1 MSNVSVPKI
10 PLSNFECVHCGRIY
24 HDADLCS
31 SDDCPGNDIAMPE
44 LLNHWTV
51 DEVAECLD
59 GVGQELY
66 RKLWSYIE
74 ATTDSE
80 APLAKVAWG
89 DLTREHKV
97 ELIHAIQQEFPDD
110 DI

>member
-1 MSNVSVPKI
+1 GDMIMSNVSVPKI

-24 HDADLCS
+24 YDADLCS

-44 LLNHWTV
+44 LLN
-51 DEVAECLD
+51 

-74 ATTDSE
+74 ATTDGE

-97 ELIHAIQQEFPDD
+97 ELVHAIQQEFPDD

>member
-1 MSNVSVPKI
+1 
-10 PLSNFECVHCGRIY
+10 CGRIY

-74 ATTDSE
+74 ATTDGE

-97 ELIHAIQQEFPDD
+97 ELVHAIQQEFPDD

>member
-51 DEVAECLD
+51 DEVGLC
-59 GVGQELY
+59 
-66 RKLWSYIE
+66 
-74 ATTDSE
+74 
-80 APLAKVAWG
+80 
-89 DLTREHKV
+89 
-97 ELIHAIQQEFPDD
+97 
-110 DI
+110 

>member
-1 MSNVSVPKI
+1 
-10 PLSNFECVHCGRIY
+10 
-24 HDADLCS
+24 
-31 SDDCPGNDIAMPE
+31 MPE

-74 ATTDSE
+74 ATTDGG

-97 ELIHAIQQEFPDD
+97 ELVHAIQQEFPDD

>member
-59 GVGQELY
+59 GWGKNFTENYGHILKQQLMAK
-66 RKLWSYIE
+66 RHWLKLHGVI
-74 ATTDSE
+74 
-80 APLAKVAWG
+80 
-89 DLTREHKV
+89 
-97 ELIHAIQQEFPDD
+97 
-110 DI
+110 

>member
-1 MSNVSVPKI
+1 MYLYQKFLYQI
-10 PLSNFECVHCGRIY
+10 LSAFIAVAFIMTQTFVLQTI
-24 HDADLCS
+24 A
-31 SDDCPGNDIAMPE
+31 PGNDIAMPE

-74 ATTDSE
+74 ATTDGE

-97 ELIHAIQQEFPDD
+97 ELVHAIQQEFPDD

>member
-1 MSNVSVPKI
+1 IGPDPRNFNQRVS
-10 PLSNFECVHCGRIY
+10 LGRN
-24 HDADLCS
+24 DLLIRTF
-31 SDDCPGNDIAMPE
+31 PMPE

-74 ATTDSE
+74 ATTDGE

-97 ELIHAIQQEFPDD
+97 ELVHAIQQEFPDD